1 MTFISTILRNKLHI
15 YLINHVHMKTVRLA
29 LIIPVMLA
37 AVSCGNDDDPANSAS
52 AVENAVK
59 AGTWRITRF
68 EDSGNNETSMFSGYN
83 FAFDASG
90 TLTASNGANIFIG
103 TWSVTDGKSNDDNS
117 NDMHFNIDFNLNNS
131 FEDLSEDW
139 HFVSYTSSK
148 IELINVSGGNGGTD
162 YLTFERN

>member
-1 MTFISTILRNKLHI
+1 M
-15 YLINHVHMKTVRLA
+15 INYVLMKTLRLA

-37 AVSCGNDDDPANSAS
+37 AISCSNDDDPANSAS

-68 EDSGNNETSMFSGYN
+68 EDSGNNETAMFSGYN

-90 TLTASNGANIFIG
+90 TLTASNGSNIFIG
-103 TWSVTDGKSNDDNS
+103 GWSVSDGKSNDDNS
-117 NDMHFNIDFNLNNS
+117 NDLHFNIDFNLNNS
-131 FEDLSEDW
+131 FEELSEDW
-139 HFVSYTSSK
+139 HFVSYSSSK